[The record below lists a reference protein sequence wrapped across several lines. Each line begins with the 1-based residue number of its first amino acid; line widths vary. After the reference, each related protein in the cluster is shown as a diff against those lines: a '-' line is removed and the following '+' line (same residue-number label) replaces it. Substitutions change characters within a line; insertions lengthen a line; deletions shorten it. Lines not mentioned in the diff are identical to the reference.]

1 MNVSHTRKIAFEILL
16 RVETQMGFSDELLHS
31 DRTNNLEERDQ
42 ALVFELVLGCL
53 RRQGELDYR
62 IAQLSSRSL
71 AQLDVEVRIALRLG
85 CYQLYF
91 LDRVPA
97 HAAVSES
104 VELVRLARKRS
115 ATGLVN
121 AVLRRIAEDVE
132 KLNFSGE
139 NHPRWLVKKW
149 KDHFGE
155 KTASALM
162 GANLETAK
170 TYLRLNTRFSTVET
184 IELLRQEGIETNPT
198 EIPHCLLVVSG
209 KATRSRCYEQGRV
222 HIQDISSQMVVP
234 HLGLRPGMSFLD
246 VCAAPGGK
254 ANQALELLLN
264 KEGNLEAPAIAC
276 DLHLHRFRRMKEV
289 TKRQFHCVTTD
300 ALHPLPFNRLF
311 DRILVDAPCSGT
323 GTLVRN
329 PEIKWRLTSD
339 DLSHLQSRQQRILS
353 NALTLLVPGGVL
365 VYSTCSI
372 EPEEN
377 HQVIHNVLNKSNLL
391 AIDCLERLP
400 GRDAGDGFFVC
411 KISQVE

>member
-170 TYLRLNTRFSTVET
+170 TYLRLNTRFST
-184 IELLRQEGIETNPT
+184 
-198 EIPHCLLVVSG
+198 CLL
-209 KATRSRCYEQGRV
+209 Y
-222 HIQDISSQMVVP
+222 
-234 HLGLRPGMSFLD
+234 
-246 VCAAPGGK
+246 
-254 ANQALELLLN
+254 
-264 KEGNLEAPAIAC
+264 
-276 DLHLHRFRRMKEV
+276 
-289 TKRQFHCVTTD
+289 
-300 ALHPLPFNRLF
+300 
-311 DRILVDAPCSGT
+311 
-323 GTLVRN
+323 
-329 PEIKWRLTSD
+329 TSD
-339 DLSHLQSRQQRILS
+339 AAD
-353 NALTLLVPGGVL
+353 
-365 VYSTCSI
+365 
-372 EPEEN
+372 E
-377 HQVIHNVLNKSNLL
+377 
-391 AIDCLERLP
+391 
-400 GRDAGDGFFVC
+400 
-411 KISQVE
+411 

>member
-1 MNVSHTRKIAFEILL
+1 MNVSPARQIAFEILL
-16 RVETQMGFSDELLHS
+16 RVETRMGFSDELLHS
-31 DRTNNLEERDQ
+31 YRTKNLEDRDQ

-85 CYQLYF
+85 CYQLHF
-91 LDRVPA
+91 LDRIPA

-121 AVLRRIAEDVE
+121 AVLRRIDSAEKSD
-132 KLNFSGE
+132 FSGE
-139 NHPRWLVKKW
+139 AHPRWLMQRW
-149 KDHFGE
+149 KDHFGD
-155 KTASALM
+155 KIASALM
-162 GANLETAK
+162 VANLETAK
-170 TYLRLNTRFSTVET
+170 TYLRLNTRFPLAET
-184 IELLRQEGIETNPT
+184 IELLQQEGIKTNPT
-198 EIPHCLLVVSG
+198 EVPHCLLVVSG
-209 KATRSRCYEQGRV
+209 RATKGKCYEQGRT

-234 HLGLRPGMSFLD
+234 LLDLKPGMSFLD

-264 KEGNLEAPAIAC
+264 KEGGLEAPAIAC

-289 TKRQFHCVTTD
+289 TKRQFHCVATD
-300 ALHPLPFNRLF
+300 ALHPLPFSQLF

-329 PEIKWRLTSD
+329 PEIKWRLTAE

-353 NALTLLVPGGVL
+353 NAFTLLAPGGVL
-365 VYSTCSI
+365 VYSTCSV

-377 HQVIHNVLNKSNLL
+377 QQVINNVLRKSNFL
-391 AIDCLERLP
+391 ALNYLERLP
-400 GRDAGDGFFVC
+400 GRDAGDGFFAC
-411 KISQVE
+411 KISRAT